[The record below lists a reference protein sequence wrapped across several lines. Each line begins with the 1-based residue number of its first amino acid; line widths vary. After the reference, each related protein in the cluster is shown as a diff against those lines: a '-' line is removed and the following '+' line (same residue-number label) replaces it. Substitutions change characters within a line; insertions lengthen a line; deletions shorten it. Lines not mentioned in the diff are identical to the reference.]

1 MPRSSIGGAAESP
14 TWDANEFI
22 GTVLDGRYRVEDV
35 LGTGGVGVVYRAEHL
50 KLQRPV
56 AVKVLHERFGSIDEL
71 RRRFEREAQALSALS
86 HPNVVSVNDYGI
98 SDGTPYLVMELLEG
112 RTLADLIDDDGPP
125 PIEDA
130 IEIQRQILRGL
141 AFAHDKGIVH
151 RDLKAANIF
160 LQALPDAPNHVKIL
174 DFGLAKIFT
183 TGDGVGEPTL
193 TKSGTIL
200 GTPAYMPPE
209 QATGGSVDVRADV
222 YSAGVVLFEI
232 LTGRYPFEASARADM
247 LRAHLLLPMPD
258 PEEWRPGLSLSLELN
273 ALLGT
278 AMKKDRTDRF
288 ANAAEMLAALDAL
301 PAIPATFDASA
312 SSREVS
318 RPSSPRDDQVTMTA
332 HGAGEEP
339 PRAGL
344 SVGRMLPFAAVGLGI
359 LLLGLAAALLVGS
372 PDEGARGVADDG
384 TAVDPPPAALDG
396 PTDVAGGPEQAPEPD
411 PAEIS
416 GDDIDAHD
424 PVAADVDD
432 LDDPDDLGDVTDP
445 EAAVDNPTAW
455 PAVRDPFEGPLPQEL
470 RRFHRRVRQ
479 GQHLSVRDRRD
490 IGRLQRSMPGDA
502 RASLVLA
509 HHFVD
514 ISYYGDAVQRY
525 ERAVAIDRSARG
537 DRRMLPDLLRMA
549 QSPTV
554 AVLAADV
561 IVQAFG
567 AEAISAVEAAM
578 EEQTDPE
585 KVGMLTRL
593 RSRLPASSGDGE

>member
-1 MPRSSIGGAAESP
+1 MPRSSTAGAAESP

-22 GTVLDGRYRVEDV
+22 GTVLDGRYRIEDV

-56 AVKVLHERFGSIDEL
+56 AVKVLHERLGNIDEL
-71 RRRFEREAQALSALS
+71 RRRFEREGQALSALS

-151 RDLKAANIF
+151 RDLKAANVF

-209 QATGGSVDVRADV
+209 QATGASVDVRADV

-232 LTGRYPFEASARADM
+232 LTGRYPFEASARAEM
-247 LRAHLLLPMPD
+247 LRAHLLTPMPD
-258 PEEWRPGLSLSLELN
+258 PEEWRPGLSLSPELN
-273 ALLGT
+273 ALLNT
-278 AMKKDRTDRF
+278 AMQKERSDRF
-288 ANAAEMLAALDAL
+288 ADAAEMLAALDAL
-301 PAIPATFDASA
+301 PETPATFDADR

-318 RPSSPRDDQVTMTA
+318 RPSSPRDEQVTMA
-332 HGAGEEP
+332 ADGSGEGP
-339 PRAGL
+339 LRAGL
-344 SVGRMLPFAAVGLGI
+344 SLERVLPIAAVGLGVI
-359 LLLGLAAALLVGS
+359 LLGFAAVLLFGS
-372 PDEGARGVADDG
+372 PDDGAGETAEDEAVIDPALPMLEDPRNPGAD
-384 TAVDPPPAALDG
+384 
-396 PTDVAGGPEQAPEPD
+396 PD
-411 PAEIS
+411 PAPGLDPAANA
-416 GDDIDAHD
+416 GDDIE
-424 PVAADVDD
+424 DD
-432 LDDPDDLGDVTDP
+432 FEDDGLDDDP
-445 EAAVDNPTAW
+445 EALVDDADAW
-455 PAVRDPFEGPLPQEL
+455 PLARDPFDQPLPEGL

-479 GQHLSVRDRRD
+479 GQGLSARDRRNV
-490 IGRLQRSMPGDA
+490 GRLQRTMPGDA
-502 RASLVLA
+502 RASLILA

-514 ISYYGDAVQRY
+514 IAYFRDAVDRY
-525 ERAVAIDRSARG
+525 ERVVAIDHSARG

-554 AVLAADV
+554 AEPAADL
-561 IVQAFG
+561 IVHAFG
-567 AEAISAVEAAM
+567 SEARTAVELAM

-593 RSRLPASSGDGE
+593 LSRLPASRGDRE